1 MRKDTRKILL
11 GSFVTAGMIIF
22 LILLLGF
29 CFFYIARK
37 KTLDTLMEVSN
48 QGVKMIR
55 QEVEQNQTLLRNLS
69 ILLEQDTEGDL
80 DELRIKLVPVDKSNN
95 FRRMGFVV
103 EDGTSYSTDYGDIYF
118 ENRKEM
124 ERFLPGLE
132 GRESV
137 MDGLS
142 DLEMGDPVTIY
153 QVPFTAKDGRKCTL
167 FATYSNNYYR
177 DILSVSTFGGR
188 GYSYIIKDNGDR
200 VIGSDNP
207 ASLTGFENLFKA
219 VEAETGAES
228 ENLAALKAAMEK
240 HESGYIEISR
250 KNGRRYVYFQPLE
263 INDWY
268 LLSIIPGVVIKE
280 DVNMLLILSYAMTF
294 VCVALLLFLVK
305 KIRFAEKK
313 YWEHLENTALRDP
326 VTGLASFGRFRSDAK
341 DILQNAKS
349 GQYAMVCLNIQ
360 MFQYINELYGYQEGD
375 RVLTMVSTV
384 FHDALRDG
392 ELMARTN
399 ADRFAA
405 LLFYDGREEIRD
417 RVKDIMEDIEA
428 KVNRK
433 EGTMEYEIKMAAGV
447 YIIEDTGELVD
458 KMVDRAKAA
467 FTREN
472 RGAFENCGF
481 YDTTIRER
489 AVRQREMENHF
500 ETAMEQEEFLV
511 FYQPKYDVRSK
522 CFRGAEALVRWNWQK
537 ESMVPPGEFIPL
549 FEGNGMIVPLDE
561 YVFSKTCRRVKRWLD
576 EGLLAGPVSVN
587 ISRVHLYQRNFA
599 ETYIRIIEETGVP
612 ASSISLELTETALF
626 DNVGILNETLE
637 IFRERGV
644 KILMDDF
651 GSGYSS
657 MQLLSSMPVDMLKLD
672 KSMVDNS
679 TENEKTRA
687 VLKSVINLAHSLG
700 IEVTAEGVENKEQY
714 ELLEKMG
721 IDYIQGYYCAKPMP
735 ENDYEELMKKQ
746 ETGKLN
752 ARI

>member
-11 GSFVTAGMIIF
+11 GSFATAGMII
-22 LILLLGF
+22 LMILLLGF
-29 CFFYIARK
+29 CFFYIAKK
-37 KTLDTLMEVSN
+37 KTLDTLMEISN

-55 QEVEQNQTLLRNLS
+55 QEVEQNQTLLRNLA
-69 ILLEQDTEGDL
+69 ILLEQDREADL
-80 DELRIKLVPVDKSNN
+80 NELRIKLVSVDKANN

-103 EDGTSYSTDYGDIYF
+103 EDGTSYVTDYGDIYF
-118 ENRKEM
+118 ESREEM

-137 MDGLS
+137 VDGLT

-153 QVPFTAKDGRKCTL
+153 QVPFTAKDGRRCTL

-188 GYSYIIKDNGDR
+188 GYSYIINDNGDR

-207 ASLTGFENLFKA
+207 AGLSGFDNLFKA
-219 VEAETGAES
+219 VETETGTES
-228 ENLAALKAAMEK
+228 ENLAKLKAAMEK

-250 KNGRRYVYFQPLE
+250 KNGKRYVYFQPLG

-294 VCVALLLFLVK
+294 VCAALLLFLVK

-326 VTGLASFGRFRSDAK
+326 VTGHASFGRFRSDAR
-341 DILQNAKS
+341 DILQYAES

-375 RVLTMVSTV
+375 RVLMMVSTV
-384 FHDALRDG
+384 LHGALRDG

-405 LLFYDGREEIRD
+405 LLYYDGKEEIRD
-417 RVKDIMEDIEA
+417 RVMDIMADIEA

-433 EGTMEYEIKMAAGV
+433 EDAMEYEIKMAAGV
-447 YIIEDTGELVD
+447 YIIEDTGEPVD

-472 RGAFENCGF
+472 RGAFETCGF
-481 YDTTIRER
+481 YDTAIRER

-500 ETAMEQEEFLV
+500 ETALGQEEFLV

-522 CFRGAEALVRWNWQK
+522 CFHGAEALVRWNWMK
-537 ESMVPPGEFIPL
+537 ESMVPPSEFIPL
-549 FEGNGMIVPLDE
+549 FEGNGMIVLLDE
-561 YVFSKTCRRVKRWLD
+561 YVFSKTCRQVKSWLD
-576 EGLLAGPVSVN
+576 RGLLPGPVSVN
-587 ISRVHLYQRNFA
+587 ISRVHLYQKSFA
-599 ETYIRIIEETGVP
+599 ETYFRIIEETGVP
-612 ASSISLELTETALF
+612 ASAISLELTETALF

-637 IFRERGV
+637 TFRERGV

-700 IEVTAEGVENKEQY
+700 IAVTAEGVENKAQY
-714 ELLEKMG
+714 DLLEEMG

-746 ETGKLN
+746 GMKN
-752 ARI
+752 